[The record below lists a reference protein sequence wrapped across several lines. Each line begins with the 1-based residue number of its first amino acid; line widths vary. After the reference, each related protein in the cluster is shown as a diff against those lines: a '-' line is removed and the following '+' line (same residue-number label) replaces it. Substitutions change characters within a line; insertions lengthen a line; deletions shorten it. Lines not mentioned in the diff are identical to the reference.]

1 MKLVSLKLIKKR
13 WITVLKKIFEDIY
26 YYLDDELTKKAMA
39 QFNIEDLSKI
49 SINHLDY
56 LEVINKKGKPTL
68 GEIAAELEY
77 AKPSV
82 TTMVNKLIKQGF
94 VRKVQSDEDKRVF
107 YVELT
112 DLGKALVEVQ
122 LSVYREFANDLEK
135 ILEEDEVERLS
146 VLLNKG
152 LNAIKRK

>member
-1 MKLVSLKLIKKR
+1 M
-13 WITVLKKIFEDIY
+13 LKKIFEDIY